1 MNERHTMVIAA
12 PIARVWAMID
22 DAENLKRWMEGL
34 VETTYP
40 DGFDRR
46 RAVGTRFVQRIR
58 EGGRVA
64 DYAGEI
70 VTYDPPRHLGFVV
83 GNSVFR
89 MQVDYRL
96 AEAAGGTRLDYSA
109 LLVDAG
115 GVVRFMSRLF
125 GWLTR
130 RILRKQMARLRAL
143 AEAP

>member
-12 PIARVWAMID
+12 PMERVWALID
-22 DAENLKRWMEGL
+22 DADNLKKWMEGL

-70 VTYDPPRHLGFVV
+70 VAYDPPSHLGITV

-96 AEAAGGTRLDYSA
+96 GEVPGGTRLDYSA
-109 LLVDAG
+109 LMVEAG
-115 GVVRFMSRLF
+115 GIVRFMSRLF

-130 RILRKQMARLRAL
+130 RILRKQMARLRAM
-143 AEAP
+143 AESA

>member
-1 MNERHTMVIAA
+1 MNERYTMEIAA
-12 PIARVWAMID
+12 PVERVWAMID
-22 DAENLKRWMEGL
+22 DADNLKQWMEGL
-34 VETTYP
+34 LDTEYP

-64 DYAGEI
+64 DYAGDI
-70 VTYDPPRHLGFVV
+70 VAYDPPRHLGITV

-96 AEAAGGTRLDYSA
+96 TPVAAGTRLDYSA
-109 LLVDAG
+109 LMVEAG
-115 GVVRFMSRLF
+115 AIVRFMSRLF

-130 RILRKQMARLRAL
+130 RILRKQMGRLKAL
-143 AEAP
+143 AEAG

>member
-1 MNERHTMVIAA
+1 MNERHTMEIAV
-12 PIARVWAMID
+12 PVDRVWSLID
-22 DAENLKRWMEGL
+22 DSENLKQWMEGL

-70 VTYDPPRHLGFVV
+70 VAYDPPRHLGIMV
-83 GNSVFR
+83 GNRVFR

-96 AEAAGGTRLDYSA
+96 TPVAVGTRLDYSA
-109 LLVDAG
+109 LMVEAG
-115 GVVRFMSRLF
+115 AVVRFMSRLF

-130 RILRKQMARLRAL
+130 KILRRQMARLKAM
-143 AEAP
+143 AETR